1 MIKIQYFIFSHLKNK
16 QPSIKIYINFS
27 NLPLIKFCIYTIS
40 TETYSVSKS
49 AQIKFIKCVEMHSDI
64 INLQS
69 KDMGIISKAAYSRK

>member
-1 MIKIQYFIFSHLKNK
+1 MNSAPTSPKIKEQNSFSV
-16 QPSIKIYINFS
+16 
-27 NLPLIKFCIYTIS
+27 KFCIYTIS